1 MVFWAISRHKAWEG
15 ALNHCLLNSRE
26 FVWLPLDGQCPAQH
40 WEPPTSPKKGGD
52 TSVQKGNVLVFL
64 WCQSPH
70 SQGMLPQTLPAPG
83 SWGGSASPDPI
94 WVSSAS
100 PLCLTLGSQCSQ
112 TGLSQP
118 STRSIGSIHSL
129 SAGNKCVK
137 LQPVEEGS
145 FLLPVIR
152 SLSHNLLH
160 RQKIIFHKPCFR
172 SVIHS
177 TDCTWPKPF
186 Q

>member
-1 MVFWAISRHKAWEG
+1 M
-15 ALNHCLLNSRE
+15 
-26 FVWLPLDGQCPAQH
+26 PLDGQCPAQH
-40 WEPPTSPKKGGD
+40 GGAPMSPKRVEG
-52 TSVQKGNVLVFL
+52 TSVQKGKALVFL

-83 SWGGSASPDPI
+83 SWDGCGSH
-94 WVSSAS
+94 VGQ
-100 PLCLTLGSQCSQ
+100 LCIPSLPLTLGSQSSQ
-112 TGLSQP
+112 TRLSQP
-118 STRSIGSIHSL
+118 STHSIGSIRRVN
-129 SAGNKCVK
+129 AGNKRVK
-137 LQPVEEGS
+137 LQPMEEGR

-160 RQKIIFHKPCFR
+160 RQKIILHKPWFR
-172 SVIHS
+172 SAIHN